1 MNDQTPERIAELEIR
16 FMQQEQLLETL
27 NEQLYLQQCQDPS
40 DHRLYPY
47 GKLTLARQV
56 LNSLL
61 TGSELTS

>member
-1 MNDQTPERIAELEIR
+1 ML
-16 FMQQEQLLETL
+16 FLKL
-27 NEQLYLQQCQDPS
+27 NRAQSLFTILTINPVVKCQDPS